1 MNHVLPIRV
10 IVTENDDRGRSYI
23 GSDGDATGTH
33 VQPNRPTALTDI
45 WHMSQVPTDPAADGS
60 PSTDRPF
67 TLSPQ
72 KEGVAFRIVQFDPM
86 SPEEWDRLDSREV
99 FASMNASDDHVGGEL
114 SPVMHRTSTV
124 DFGIVLQGSITM
136 VLDSGRIEVRAGDVI
151 VQKATNHAW
160 ENHGTETAVIA
171 FVLVDAETDAAAEQ
185 AADAAAAQA

>member
-10 IVTENDDRGRSYI
+10 IVTENDGGGRSYV
-23 GSDGDATGTH
+23 GSDGAATGTH

-60 PSTDRPF
+60 ASTDRPF

-72 KEGVAFRIVQFDPM
+72 KDGVAFRIVQFDPM
-86 SPEEWDRLDSREV
+86 TADDWAKLDSREV
-99 FASMNASDDHVGGEL
+99 FESMNASDDHIGGEL

-136 VLDSGRIEVRAGDVI
+136 VLDSGRVEVSAGDII

-160 ENHGTETAVIA
+160 ENHGEGTAVIA
-171 FVLVDAETDAAAEQ
+171 FILVDAVV
-185 AADAAAAQA
+185 